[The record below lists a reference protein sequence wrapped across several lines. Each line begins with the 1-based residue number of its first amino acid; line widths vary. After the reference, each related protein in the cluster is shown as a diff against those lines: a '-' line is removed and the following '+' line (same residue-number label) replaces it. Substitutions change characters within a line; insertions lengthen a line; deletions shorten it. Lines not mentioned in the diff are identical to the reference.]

1 MGAELLQIIFSQ
13 SWWEPG
19 TDGLL
24 DVGDLAIILGFI
36 VAVVG
41 AATGLSR
48 WWMRQLKRIIH
59 DEVEEFTEP
68 IQPNSN
74 GGYSLPDVSRKVD
87 KLESSVENIKRD
99 LKEDSTRLEKS
110 IDDLKQEN
118 RETWG
123 LLIKHLMK
131 DDES

>member
-1 MGAELLQIIFSQ
+1 MLETLIATQ

-19 TDGLL
+19 TDGVL

-48 WWMRQLKRIIH
+48 WWMKQLKKVIH
-59 DEVEEFTEP
+59 EEVEEFTAP
-68 IQPNSN
+68 IQPTAN
-74 GGYSLPDVSRKVD
+74 GGLSLPDVSRKVD
-87 KLESSVENIKRD
+87 KLEDTIENVKVD
-99 LKEDSTRLEKS
+99 LKEDTVRLEKS
-110 IDDLKQEN
+110 IDELKNEN

-131 DDES
+131 NDES

>member
-1 MGAELLQIIFSQ
+1 MLETLLTTQ

-19 TDGLL
+19 TDGVL
-24 DVGDLAIILGFI
+24 DVGDLAIILGFV

-48 WWMRQLKRIIH
+48 WWMKQLKKVIH
-59 DEVEEFTEP
+59 EEVEEFTAP
-68 IQPNSN
+68 IQPTAN
-74 GGYSLPDVSRKVD
+74 GGLSLPDVSRKVD
-87 KLESSVENIKRD
+87 KLEDTIENVKVD
-99 LKEDSTRLEKS
+99 LKEDTVRLEKS
-110 IDDLKQEN
+110 IDELKNEN

-131 DDES
+131 NDES